1 MNEHEYLIS
10 VIIPVYN
17 AKKYLNKCIQSVL
30 SQSFED
36 YELILVDDGSTDGSG
51 EICDMYANNDE
62 RIIAIHKKNGGVSE
76 TREYGIQHSKA
87 KYVAFLDADDYIS
100 EDYLKVLFQ
109 DIEKYHADIA
119 CCDCVEIVNGA
130 QTNRFHNVLNNRLI
144 EDKAEYIQDYVEKKE
159 YYGYVV
165 WGKLIRRDLII
176 GQSFKK
182 ISYGEDTVYMLGLFA
197 KAQITVLNAYK
208 GYFYA
213 RNEESATIKGA
224 KNILI
229 PLNHI
234 YIGEALVRLSNLCS
248 KEIQEI
254 AANQYAEKIYSALSV
269 IIKNDEKKGYDENH
283 HFICQHIN
291 VVLKL
296 KGVCGKLRL
305 MLQFY
310 KTFPQIYW
318 IFVHSIL
325 QKKVKCNK
333 E

>member
-1 MNEHEYLIS
+1 MNEHECLIS

-30 SQSFED
+30 SQSFKD

-51 EICDMYANNDE
+51 EICDMYADNDE
-62 RIIAIHKKNGGVSE
+62 RIITIHKKNGGVSE
-76 TREYGIQHSKA
+76 TRECGIQHSKA
-87 KYVAFLDADDYIS
+87 KYVAFVDADDYIS

-144 EDKAEYIQDYVEKKE
+144 EDNAEYIQDYVEKKE

-165 WGKLIRRDLII
+165 WAKLIRKDLLI
-176 GQSFKK
+176 GQSFKN
-182 ISYGEDTVYMLGLFA
+182 IPYGEDTVYMLGLFA
-197 KAQITVLNAYK
+197 RAQITVLNVYK
-208 GYFYA
+208 GYFYV
-213 RNEESATIKGA
+213 RNEESVTIKGA

-248 KEIQEI
+248 KEIQET

-269 IIKNDEKKGYDENH
+269 IIENDERKSYDENH

-291 VVLKL
+291 AVLKL
-296 KGVCGKLRL
+296 KGICGKLRL

-318 IFVHSIL
+318 VVVHSIL
-325 QKKVKCNK
+325 QKKVKRNK